1 MSIEHPSAGEEAF
14 EPLPGRR
21 ESLQEL
27 DRRIPAM
34 TQKTRTTLA
43 GVENVWQPSEFLPNF
58 SEQEKAFEQVR
69 SLQTQ
74 TRALPPEVLAVLI
87 GDAVTEEGLPTFT
100 SRLFTA
106 YGLPA
111 GQKGDVHVH
120 DGNLQKWIREWT
132 SEEHRHGVLLNAFLR
147 LSGRVDMPAY
157 ERTVQLFLK
166 DGMDIEIGNDPYR
179 GFVYTSFQELA
190 TQRSH
195 ANVARLAVQH
205 QNPMLAKICGQI
217 AADEGYHAKA
227 YIEFVR
233 IIFERDPDRMMVA
246 LQKMTERGVVMPAH
260 NMREVDKSG
269 KLLQPGETFA
279 KFSDVAQQIG
289 VYTSKDYADISG
301 HILSQWKVGQRS
313 EAGWQP
319 LPVQGLGEEGVAAQ
333 QAILKRQRVI
343 ERLVDRQKPKQPEK
357 HEWSWLIQGK

>member
-1 MSIEHPSAGEEAF
+1 MSIETSSSASEDF

-27 DRRIPAM
+27 DRRIPDM
-34 TQKTRTTLA
+34 TQKTRTTMA
-43 GVENVWQPSEFLPNF
+43 GVEKVWQPSEFLPDF
-58 SEQEKAFEQVR
+58 SRQEEAFEQVR

-100 SRLFTA
+100 SRLFTT
-106 YGLPA
+106 YGLPT
-111 GQKGDVHVH
+111 GPKGDVHVH
-120 DGNLQKWIREWT
+120 DGNLQKWFREWT

-166 DGMDIEIGNDPYR
+166 DGMDIEIGNDPYC

-195 ANVARLAVQH
+195 ANVAKLATQN
-205 QNPMLAKICGQI
+205 QNPILAKICGQI
-217 AADEGYHAKA
+217 ASDEGYHAKA

-233 IIFERDPDRMMVA
+233 IIFERDPDQMMRA
-246 LQKMTERGVVMPAH
+246 LQQMTERGVVMPAH
-260 NMREVDKSG
+260 NMREVDKTG
-269 KLLQPGETFA
+269 KLLQPGETFS

-289 VYTSKDYADISG
+289 VYTSKDYAEISG
-301 HILSQWKVGQRS
+301 HILSQWKVGQRT

-319 LPVQGLGEEGVAAQ
+319 LPVPGLGDEGMAAQ
-333 QAILKRQRVI
+333 HAILKRQRII
-343 ERLVDRQKPKQPEK
+343 EKMVDRQKQKEPQK
-357 HEWSWLIQGK
+357 HEWSWLIEEK